1 MWLLASGHS
10 ACGACPHAVLVVD
23 IVDDIKT
30 LDADG
35 NKILTPL
42 NFQSDQ
48 VRRVDK
54 AIKLTF
60 ERRFSKNF
68 QALAGDPASRNALNS
83 PRAYQFSAAARF

>member
-1 MWLLASGHS
+1 MVARVRTLSVRRVS
-10 ACGACPHAVLVVD
+10 ACCPGRD

-35 NKILTPL
+35 NKILMPL

-54 AIKLTF
+54 AMELTF

-83 PRAYQFSAAARF
+83 PRAYQFSAVVRF